1 MKNGFQY
8 GVLMVAGFLGAC
20 TELQNELAGRDPS
33 LLRTVPEGVISIAAP
48 NQNLDEVRINPADG
62 CYEYLYRG
70 PVETTFLPLR
80 TPDGRPIC
88 NPKEESPTE
97 AA

>member
-1 MKNGFQY
+1 MKNGFQC

-33 LLRTVPEGVISIAAP
+33 LLRTVPEGVIAIAAP
-48 NQNLDEVRINPADG
+48 NQNLDEVRINEADG
-62 CYEYLYRG
+62 CYEYVYRG

-80 TPDGRPIC
+80 TSEGRPIC
-88 NPKEESPTE
+88 NPKEETAE

>member
-1 MKNGFQY
+1 MRNGFQY
-8 GVLMVAGFLGAC
+8 SMFVVAGLLGAC

-33 LLRTVPEGVISIAAP
+33 LLRTVPEGVIAIAAP
-48 NQNLDEVRINPADG
+48 NQNLDEVRINEADG
-62 CYEYLYRG
+62 CYEYVYRG

-88 NPKEESPTE
+88 NPKEEE
-97 AA
+97 AAEAA